1 MTDLSHLSVGDLA
14 QRLAP
19 ITGNSEAFHA
29 RQLRA
34 QIRGGALK
42 PSFRGGSGATAP
54 ALFDQIGLCRALVL
68 HCLASV
74 KQEMDTLKAV
84 ATIMETVDPRARRA
98 DTVEPD
104 GMALAVYRI
113 RSSEPMFLHLE
124 FSMWPVEGEEDSE
137 VSGWISN
144 DPTPNDSA
152 ILPRRAW
159 IVLPL
164 HHVLKPLVG

>member
-1 MTDLSHLSVGDLA
+1 MTNSNPLSVGELA

-34 QIRGGALK
+34 QIREGALK
-42 PSFRGGSGATAP
+42 PSLRGGSGPTAP
-54 ALFDQIGLCRALVL
+54 ALFDDIGLCRALVL
-68 HCLASV
+68 HALASV

-84 ATIMETVDPRARRA
+84 ATIMETVDPRARKA
-98 DTVEPD
+98 DVVEPD
-104 GMALAVYRI
+104 GMALAVARI
-113 RSSEPMFLHLE
+113 RNGEAMFLHLE
-124 FSMWPVEGEEDSE
+124 FSMWPVEGEEDRE
-137 VSGWISN
+137 VSGWITN

-152 ILPRRAW
+152 IMPRRAW

>member
-14 QRLAP
+14 QHLAP

-34 QIRGGALK
+34 QIREGALK

-113 RSSEPMFLHLE
+113 RSGEPMFLHVE
-124 FSMWPVEGEEDSE
+124 FSMWPVEGEEDRE
-137 VSGWISN
+137 MSGWITN

-152 ILPRRAW
+152 TMPRRAW
-159 IVLPL
+159 LVLPL